1 MLIATIAALMLLF
14 GGGDSLE
21 NYLLNIKKPVKAAV
35 ESKVTVDEVLGLSKD
50 LGKQLKIQNKKIIKL
65 RKSFLDL
72 HTKYDAKQDEFE
84 AYIGK
89 IFIAH
94 EEGQKQILDTR
105 FAMKNLMTQEEWIE
119 VFSLKDE

>member
-1 MLIATIAALMLLF
+1 MVIATIAVLMLLF

-21 NYLLNIKKPVKAAV
+21 NYLLNIKKPVKATV
-35 ESKVTVDEVLGLSKD
+35 ENKVTVDEVLDLSKE
-50 LGKQLKIQNKKIIKL
+50 LGKQLKAQNKKVVKL
-65 RKSFLDL
+65 TESFLDL
-72 HTKYDAKQDEFE
+72 HTEYDAKPVDIE
-84 AYIGK
+84 AYIDK
-89 IFIAH
+89 MFNLR